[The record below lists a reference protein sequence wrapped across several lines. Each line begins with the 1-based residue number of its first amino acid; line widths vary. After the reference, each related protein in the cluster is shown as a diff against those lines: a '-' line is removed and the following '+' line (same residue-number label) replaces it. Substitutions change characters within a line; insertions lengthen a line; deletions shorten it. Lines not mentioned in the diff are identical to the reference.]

1 MSDEEAAFLDELV
14 RLAEHRLAVVE
25 NLVLVQAEL
34 IDANG
39 KIIDHDRRRP
49 PMSARGHKVATDT
62 LKAIASHKPGLG

>member
-34 IDANG
+34 IDAND
-39 KIIDHDRRRP
+39 KIIKALDRRPAMGASSR
-49 PMSARGHKVATDT
+49 AAVHELLRTIKATT
-62 LKAIASHKPGLG
+62 K